1 MASVPAARPA
11 APRGRRKTALGI
23 VTSDRM
29 QKTRVVRVGRVTR
42 HSVYTR
48 ILRKATSCKVH
59 DERNEAKRGDWVE
72 IMETRPLSKD
82 KRWRL
87 VKIVKRASTAPP
99 VPGSEPEGAGQ
110 PEAVG

>member
-1 MASVPAARPA
+1 MDKVTTAPAPR
-11 APRGRRKTALGI
+11 RGRRKTVVGM

-29 QKTRVVRVGRVTR
+29 NKTRVVRVDRLVR
-42 HSVYTR
+42 HAVYTR
-48 ILRKATSCKVH
+48 TLGKANSFKVH

-87 VKIVKRASTAPP
+87 VKVVKRASTAPP
-99 VPGSEPEGAGQ
+99 VPGSE
-110 PEAVG
+110 EAIQAEAATP